1 MAQTFTYIAF
11 GLIIE
16 SEIEIPELIISKGT
30 ADVQIKL
37 DKTPE
42 NLSEIKQR
50 GVKYQATKNEFL
62 LEVDEIAKYYVK
74 NGDEIIIEL
83 LKDKAD
89 KEVNLFLLGS
99 AFGALFI
106 QRGLLPIHGS
116 AVKFGDYTTIFTG
129 LSGVGKSSIAGYFA
143 NQGFHILADDISVI
157 NHDLK
162 VVPGFPSVKLW
173 NDVLHKLEITTDSL
187 HEIRPDIKKFKLPIS
202 ENYFNQTLPLKNIV
216 ILGTKNT
223 PGFEIEELQG
233 IKKFNAIKNNTY
245 RYKFV
250 QGLEKQQEHFQILN
264 KLLQQTTVYKI
275 TRPQSPL
282 QLKELGDFVLKKLNL
297 DV

>member
-1 MAQTFTYIAF
+1 MSKTFTYIAF
-11 GLIIE
+11 GLIIK
-16 SEIEIPELIISKGT
+16 SEFEIPELIKSDGNSDVKISFGK
-30 ADVQIKL
+30 APK
-37 DKTPE
+37 E
-42 NLSEIKQR
+42 LSEITKR

-83 LKDKAD
+83 LKDTAD

-264 KLLQQTTVYKI
+264 KLLQQTNVYKI